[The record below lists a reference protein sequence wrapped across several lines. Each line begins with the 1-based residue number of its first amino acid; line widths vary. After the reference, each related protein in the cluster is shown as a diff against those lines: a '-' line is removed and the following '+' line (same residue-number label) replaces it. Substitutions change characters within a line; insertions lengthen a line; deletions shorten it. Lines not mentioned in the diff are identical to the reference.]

1 VDCLRDI
8 RSVGKAEKVWHKHAH
23 IRTHIRK
30 HTCSHTRTRTCM
42 HALIHT
48 HTHTHTNIHTR
59 AHTPGVIGGMEACM
73 DLREAAEGNVKE
85 KGRVGL
91 QQGSPCNK
99 RFKNCVLKVL
109 AGRYMRYR

>member
-1 VDCLRDI
+1 
-8 RSVGKAEKVWHKHAH
+8 
-23 IRTHIRK
+23 
-30 HTCSHTRTRTCM
+30 
-42 HALIHT
+42 
-48 HTHTHTNIHTR
+48 
-59 AHTPGVIGGMEACM
+59 M